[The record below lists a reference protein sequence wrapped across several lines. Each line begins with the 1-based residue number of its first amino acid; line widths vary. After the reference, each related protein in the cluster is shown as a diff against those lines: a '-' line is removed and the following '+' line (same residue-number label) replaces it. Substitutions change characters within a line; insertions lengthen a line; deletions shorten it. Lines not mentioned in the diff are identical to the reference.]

1 MGVLVVVSARHHVFD
16 AERVRA
22 LGAYSSFLSSLLTA
36 SPAYIA
42 ITKDTQPRPSGAAS
56 R

>member
-1 MGVLVVVSARHHVFD
+1 VFD
-16 AERVRA
+16 AERVQA

-42 ITKDTQPRPSGAAS
+42 ITKDTQPRPSGTAS